1 MAGSSSVPM
10 GTYGNGAFPGNLP
23 ILNDKN
29 YDSWCK
35 QMKVVFRFQDV
46 WELVQGGV

>member
-1 MAGSSSVPM
+1 MVFSIMASSVPM

-23 ILNDKN
+23 ILNVKN

-35 QMKVVFRFQDV
+35 QMKVVFGFQDV
-46 WELVQGGV
+46 